1 MDAIIAV
8 AVLGTLVSRVRLGGK
23 PLAAHNETMNVLIA
37 GFQHETNTLEARAPG
52 PMSADPS
59 DLPWTRLA
67 ASARVPD

>member
-1 MDAIIAV
+1 
-8 AVLGTLVSRVRLGGK
+8 
-23 PLAAHNETMNVLIA
+23 MNVLIA
-37 GFQHETNTLEARAPG
+37 GFQHETNTPEARAPG